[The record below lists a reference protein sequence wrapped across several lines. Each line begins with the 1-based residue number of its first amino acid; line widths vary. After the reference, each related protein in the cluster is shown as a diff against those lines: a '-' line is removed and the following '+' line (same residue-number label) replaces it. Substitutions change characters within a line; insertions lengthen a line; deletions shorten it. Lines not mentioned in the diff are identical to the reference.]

1 MSFDVR
7 ITRAAHRDI
16 LEMTSYIA
24 KVLKNRKAA
33 SEHMEGVYSIIL
45 AERGCPEIPDI

>member
-1 MSFDVR
+1 MSFDVK

-33 SEHMEGVYSIIL
+33 SEHMEGV
-45 AERGCPEIPDI
+45 